1 MESIDFSS
9 LTGMQW
15 FWAIMCGIVVGFA
28 KTGISGMGILV
39 VPVFALIFNGDVT
52 ASAGIL
58 LPILCFADLMAV
70 AYYRRHVEWK
80 YIFPLFPWV
89 AAGVIIAHFIESKVD
104 PNLLKLAVGL
114 IVIVVLI
121 ISIVREKQKKEIEA
135 GKVISG
141 FTGMS
146 TGIATMLANAAGP
159 IMNIYFLMMKLPKKL
174 FVGTGAWFFM
184 LVNFFKVPFRLQS
197 STITMDSFIFD
208 LKLIP
213 AILLGAV
220 LGVITVN
227 KVPEQFFRRA
237 VQVLTFLASAKLIY
251 SYWS

>member
-1 MESIDFSS
+1 
-9 LTGMQW
+9 
-15 FWAIMCGIVVGFA
+15 MCGIVVGFA